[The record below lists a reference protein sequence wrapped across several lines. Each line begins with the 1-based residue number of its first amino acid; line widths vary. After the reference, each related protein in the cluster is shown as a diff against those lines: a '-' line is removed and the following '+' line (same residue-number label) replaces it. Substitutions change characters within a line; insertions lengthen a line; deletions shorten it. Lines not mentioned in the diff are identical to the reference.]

1 MQSSLSH
8 HSGSLTLAQS
18 LDPKIWMYS
27 GLLLLVLGLGAIVIF
42 ALRRK
47 LFSNNSLDSNP
58 TGGGLMEHLDGML
71 KSGKITKEEY
81 DQTRKA
87 IIAKAVER
95 MNESA
100 TDAQENEQ

>member
-1 MQSSLSH
+1 MQSSISQY
-8 HSGSLTLAQS
+8 SKSLTLAQS
-18 LDPKIWMYS
+18 LDPKFWMYS

-47 LFSNNSLDSNP
+47 LFSNDSLDSNAA
-58 TGGGLMEHLDGML
+58 GGGLMEHLDGML

-81 DQTRKA
+81 DQTRQA

-100 TDAQENEQ
+100 SNAQENQQ

>member
-1 MQSSLSH
+1 MYSSISHQSA
-8 HSGSLTLAQS
+8 SLTLAQS

-27 GLLLLVLGLGAIVIF
+27 GLLLLVLGLGAVIIF

-47 LFSNNSLDSNP
+47 LFANDHLDSNA

-81 DQTRKA
+81 DLTRKS

-100 TDAQENEQ
+100 SDAQENEH